1 MKPISE
7 MLAPPKVTKL
17 RSRRDTIIADIY
29 AVYCKESQRKKR
41 KVANW
46 KKYICYLKEKR
57 IKSSAIEM
65 AKFKR
70 SRLFIKELPIKTI
83 AILLARNKDEALYR
97 VLSECRDIDNRGG
110 DAGAFIINNRF
121 I

>member
-1 MKPISE
+1 MS
-7 MLAPPKVTKL
+7 APKKKTKL

-29 AVYCKESQRKKR
+29 LIYSSDRQRKKR

-46 KKYICYLKEKR
+46 KKYIAYLKEKR
-57 IKSSAIEM
+57 VKSSAIEM
-65 AKFKR
+65 ARFKR
-70 SRLFIKELPIKTI
+70 SKIFIKELPIKTV
-83 AILLARNKDEALYR
+83 AILLARNKDETLYK